1 MSISSIASYKRWDDA
16 LKLLSA
22 QLDLFVNKNY
32 RHFNTLSFIYYAEV
46 RGSAAALAD
55 VQYHSEKVATG
66 LFYGLRNEFSIYSYS
81 KPKPA
86 FGLRDNR
93 FLSYPMRVLVY
104 AVGLYIVKLT
114 QEFLDGYYRRRKSI
128 QSFYGAD
135 LRYKKDELLLAPKR
149 LVFYDDY
156 KRFRRLLK
164 KEVRIIP
171 ERLVLKV
178 DIQNYFDNISIPRML
193 QLISN
198 FVKQS
203 EQQRLG
209 FSVDTQ
215 SELRTFFEFVS
226 RGRPGIPQ
234 SDNDPISSFL
244 GHLFLVFGDLLI
256 DDEIARRHSLLQAH
270 RVIRYMDDIYVV
282 LDFKPGQQ
290 RAQQRLFVMSL
301 LEKIADDFHLQLGLK
316 LNDKTRL
323 YWLDTQEEVD
333 HLLESLKKISPRPI
347 SASTQGEQQTPAELE
362 EAVEDLFEALV
373 QLAQDTPSDIGK
385 AEAPCNHEAFKEIYD
400 KRISNLLDKQ
410 ENVNRLTMLMSQ
422 LNWELMKLAPQ
433 ELTILLLK
441 CPDLQADYLQFLNNK
456 DALTTRDIEL
466 ITTLLCHEPAAQT
479 AIINKLKADPIMSQI
494 AETITATQII
504 PPDPGY
510 FGLGAM
516 QLQRVSTLQVVIEQI
531 KLRVLNEDLER
542 YSVALNHLVNEFQSI
557 CRSLPSTPQ
566 GKEFDA
572 NATVQFLQEQHIS
585 HELCIKIRNLF
596 DRRNLNQV
604 SHAAGEDDQPSWG
617 VSSKEYAEYKEAVGR
632 CLRST
637 L

>member
-1 MSISSIASYKRWDDA
+1 MSISSIANYQRWADA

-32 RHFNTLSFIYYAEV
+32 RHFKTLSFIYYAEV
-46 RGSAAALAD
+46 RDSAAALAD

-86 FGLRDNR
+86 FGLRDYR
-93 FLSYPMRVLVY
+93 FLSYPMRVLYY

-114 QEFLDGYYRRRKSI
+114 QEFLDGYYRRRKTI

-149 LVFYDDY
+149 LVFYEDY
-156 KRFRRLLK
+156 KQFRRLLK
-164 KEVRIIP
+164 KEVCITP

-193 QLISN
+193 QLIST

-203 EQQRLG
+203 EQQRLA

-244 GHLFLVFGDLLI
+244 GHLFLVFGDLMI
-256 DDEIARRHSLLQAH
+256 DDEIASHHSLLQAH
-270 RVIRYMDDIYVV
+270 RLIRYMDDIYVV
-282 LDFKPGQQ
+282 LDFAPGQQ

-301 LEKIADDFHLQLGLK
+301 LEKIADDFYLQLGLK

-333 HLLESLKKISPRPI
+333 HLLESIKKISPRPI
-347 SASTQGEQQTPAELE
+347 SGSNQDEQQTPAELE
-362 EAVEDLFEALV
+362 EAIEDLFEALM

-385 AEAPCNHEAFKEIYD
+385 AEAPCNHEAFKEVYD
-400 KRISNLLDKQ
+400 KRISNLLNKQ
-410 ENVNRLTMLMSQ
+410 ENIDRLTMLMSQ

-441 CPDLQADYLQFLNNK
+441 CQDLRADYLQFLNNK

-466 ITTLLCHEPAAQT
+466 ITTLLCHEPTAQS
-479 AIINKLKADPIMSQI
+479 AMINKLKADPIMSRI
-494 AETITATQII
+494 AETITSTQVI
-504 PPDPGY
+504 PADPGY
-510 FGLGAM
+510 FGLGET
-516 QLQRVSTLQVVIEQI
+516 QLQRVSILQVVIEQI

-542 YSVALNHLVNEFQSI
+542 YSVALNHLVNEFQSV
-557 CRSLPSTPQ
+557 CRSLSTTPQ

-572 NATVQFLQEQHIS
+572 NATVQFLQDQHIS

-617 VSSKEYAEYKEAVGR
+617 VSSQEYSDYKEAVGE
-632 CLRST
+632 CLRGI